1 MFYSKEYEP
10 NIFWSVSTTAM
21 FWSEIINSNYINAEM
36 NQNFK
41 NMFRTFPDWRSVP
54 VLTIILKVNR
64 QQHVGY
70 WPSVRSKWLVIG
82 LFCVFMDRNLLEIHI
97 HIKRERAQ
105 YPAILTEQASC
116 TTSCGTQ
123 RGIRGGIGVRRGP
136 CCFVVVIQEML
147 AWYMCWSCKRQFWMM
162 EN

>member
-64 QQHVGY
+64 LKHVGY
-70 WPSVRSKWLVIG
+70 WPSVRSRWLVIG
-82 LFCVFMDRNLLEIHI
+82 LFCVFMDRNLLEIHT
-97 HIKRERAQ
+97 HMKRKRGQ
-105 YPAILTEQASC
+105 YPAILTEQGSSVRVSLYG

-123 RGIRGGIGVRRGP
+123 WESRRGGIGGGAEGLLFR
-136 CCFVVVIQEML
+136 CCYTRNVGLIYVLIL
-147 AWYMCWSCKRQFWMM
+147 
-162 EN
+162 